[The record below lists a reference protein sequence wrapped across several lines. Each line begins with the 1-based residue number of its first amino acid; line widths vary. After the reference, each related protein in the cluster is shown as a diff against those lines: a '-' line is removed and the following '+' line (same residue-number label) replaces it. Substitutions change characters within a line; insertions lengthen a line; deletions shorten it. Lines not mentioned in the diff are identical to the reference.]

1 MVGTAD
7 SGVWRGD
14 RTVYITARSWE
25 KVKLIIPLPS
35 LPHVKRG
42 RGVQGNQYPEH
53 SLLLSLDNYKEAFKD
68 DHLTLALT
76 PCSSACGF

>member
-7 SGVWRGD
+7 SGVSGGD

-35 LPHVKRG
+35 LPHVKR
-42 RGVQGNQYPEH
+42 GNQYPEH

-76 PCSSACGF
+76 PCLTACGF